1 VITACN
7 ARFGRRAAR
16 VLTPILVALFAAA
29 TRRLFMTAQPSDL
42 LDHVNPNWD
51 EAYSALIAYALPV
64 IRVTKS
70 SPEGAVNIVWRNPP
84 SDENKAFAVEL
95 IGPATHSC

>member
-1 VITACN
+1 MSCSN
-7 ARFGRRAAR
+7 A
-16 VLTPILVALFAAA
+16 
-29 TRRLFMTAQPSDL
+29 SDM

-51 EAYSALIAYALPV
+51 EAYTALIAYALPV

-84 SDENKAFAVEL
+84 SDEDAAKAVEL
-95 IGPATHSC
+95 IGPATHSW